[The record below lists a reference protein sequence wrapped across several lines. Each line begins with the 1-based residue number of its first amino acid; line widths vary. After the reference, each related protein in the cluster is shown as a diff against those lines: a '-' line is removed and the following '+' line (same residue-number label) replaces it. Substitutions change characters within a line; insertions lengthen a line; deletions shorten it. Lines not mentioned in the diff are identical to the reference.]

1 MNWIPE
7 FLGHLHPVV
16 VHFPIGVIL
25 VLIVLEAWN
34 AFVRPLTLEGIRG
47 ILLGITIISAI
58 ASAVFGLLLANTG
71 AYEGDL
77 VEWHRWSGIGT
88 ALLIGLAGLYYRR
101 LKRNGSPTNLRM
113 YQGLLFLSGVGVVMA
128 GHYGGSLTHGSDF
141 ITGTLPWNR
150 PDVNAELARFVSLQE
165 GAPATEEQL
174 RELNVGVRA
183 IFAHNCYQC
192 HSSDKIRGELR
203 LDERSFVFAGG
214 ESGPVIQP
222 GSAGESELYRRITLP
237 RGHEDAMPSES
248 KALLAEEIALIKL
261 WIDQGAYWPEGE
273 VLKAFYE
280 APLEPR
286 RPDVP
291 QLAEWANPI
300 DQFVQAYFDENQLA
314 WPSRI
319 DDRQFM
325 RRIYLDLLGILPDP
339 GTLDAFMQSNDPEKR
354 EKLIWETLNRT
365 DDYAQH
371 WLSYWNDLLRNDYSG
386 PGYIDGGRK
395 QITNWLYEAL
405 TSNMPYDEMVR
416 QLIAPQEDS
425 EGFIKGIKWRG
436 SINASQVPSMQ
447 AAQNVS
453 QVFLG
458 LNLKCAS
465 CHDSFVNNMKLDD
478 AYAFAGVFADS
489 VLEVHRCDVPMGRS
503 VQPGFIYESL
513 GTIDGEVTRE
523 ERLEM
528 LAEIMVDEEN
538 GRLRRTFVNRMW
550 KLFMGRGLVEPVDEM
565 DRLPW
570 SQDLL
575 DWLASDFVD
584 QGHDIK
590 ALMAQILT
598 SAIYQS
604 AAIPIPD
611 PEVLN
616 SETFVFEGPVV
627 RRLSAEQFA
636 DALGSTLAPL
646 YASVAFDPFPRD
658 EELNARWVWHSDIKQ
673 SNNAYPGT
681 RYLRK
686 VFELNAPE
694 EVVFAQALITADDS
708 FTLFING
715 EEVVSNGN
723 WREVSKLDV
732 RSQLRRGKNSI
743 AIEAV
748 NEGIL
753 PNAAGVLF
761 SLKLEEGSGATRLVE
776 SDRSWKASDSLH
788 SGWKEPAFEDANW
801 SEVRQKGSGDWG
813 NLVAFHHQERERE
826 LRFARASLV
835 KNDDFLKA
843 LGRESRENVIT
854 FRTSQATLLQ
864 ALELTNGTFLYDA
877 LAESARKLQDQYEGQ
892 ETVLV
897 EDLYSVLFGRSPE
910 QEELATAAQA
920 LGDNPSVEAIQDLL
934 WALILQPEF
943 QLIS

>member
-7 FLGHLHPVV
+7 FLGHLHPLV

-25 VLIVLEAWN
+25 VLLVLEGWN
-34 AFVRPLTLEGIRG
+34 AFIKPLTLEGIRG
-47 ILLGITIISAI
+47 ILLGIIILSAI
-58 ASAVFGLLLANTG
+58 ASAGFGLLLANTG
-71 AYEGDL
+71 SYEGEL
-77 VEWHRWSGIGT
+77 VEWHRWTGLVT
-88 ALLIGLAGLYYRR
+88 ALLICLAGLYYRR
-101 LKRNGSPTNLRM
+101 LKNNGSPANLRI
-113 YQGLLFLSGVGVVMA
+113 YQGLLLLSGISVVLA
-128 GHYGGSLTHGSDF
+128 GHYGGSLTHGRDF
-141 ITGTLPWNR
+141 ISSTLPWNR
-150 PDVNAELARFVSLQE
+150 LDAGAELAQFASLQE
-165 GAPATEEQL
+165 GEPATESQL

-183 IFAHNCYQC
+183 LFAHNCYQC

-203 LDERSFVFAGG
+203 LDEREFVFAGG

-222 GSAGESELYRRITLP
+222 GSAEESELYRRITLP
-237 RGHEDAMPSES
+237 HGHEDAMPSENKS
-248 KALLAEEIALIKL
+248 LEPEEIALIRL

-273 VLKAFYE
+273 ELKAFYE
-280 APLEPR
+280 APLAPR
-286 RPDVP
+286 RPEVP
-291 QLAEWANPI
+291 QYASLDNPI
-300 DQFVQAYFDENQLA
+300 DHFVQAYFAEYGLD
-314 WPSRI
+314 WPAPI
-319 DDRQFM
+319 DDRQFI
-325 RRIYLDLLGILPDP
+325 RRIYLDVLGMLPAP
-339 GTLDAFMQSNDPEKR
+339 RTLHAFVQNNDPEKR
-354 EKLIWETLNRT
+354 EKLIWDILGRS

-395 QITNWLYEAL
+395 QITPWLYNAL
-405 TSNMPYDEMVR
+405 ASNMPYDEMVR
-416 QLIAPQEDS
+416 ELIAPQEDA

-513 GTIDGEVTRE
+513 GTIDGEVPRE
-523 ERLEM
+523 ERMAM
-528 LAEIMVDEEN
+528 LAEIMLDEQN

-550 KLFMGRGLVEPVDEM
+550 KLLMGRGFVEPVDEM

-575 DWLASDFVD
+575 DWLASDFSD

-590 ALMAQILT
+590 ALMAMILT
-598 SAIYQS
+598 SDIYQS
-604 AAIPIPD
+604 EATAVED
-611 PEVLN
+611 PEALK
-616 SETFVFEGPVV
+616 SESFQFKGPVV

-658 EELNARWVWHSDIKQ
+658 EELNARWIWHPDIKQ

-681 RYLRK
+681 RYLRQ
-686 VFELNAPE
+686 VFDLNAPE
-694 EVVFAQALITADDS
+694 NVVLAQVLITADDA

-715 EEVVSNGN
+715 NEVMGNSN
-723 WREVSKLDV
+723 WRDVSRLDV
-732 RSQLRRGKNSI
+732 QPYLRPGKNSI
-743 AIEAV
+743 AVEAV

-761 SLKLEEGSGATRLVE
+761 SLKLEEASGATQLIE
-776 SDRSWKASDSLH
+776 SDRSWKASDSLYT
-788 SGWKEPAFEDANW
+788 GWMEPAFDDADWLN
-801 SEVRQKGSGDWG
+801 VRQKGSGDWG
-813 NLVAFHHQERERE
+813 NLVAFHHKEREKE

-854 FRTSQATLLQ
+854 SRTSQATLLQ

-877 LAESARKLQDQYEGQ
+877 LAESARKLQEQYDGQ

-897 EDLYSVLFGRSPE
+897 DDLYSVLFGRSPE
-910 QEELATAAQA
+910 QEERATAVQA